1 MYRLVVE
8 TKKET
13 EKLTEKQEEQEQE
26 KQEVKQEPKEE
37 IQEETA
43 SSQTAYLKS
52 FEGKTLADVKQENEE
67 DFEQQK
73 EELIQKQYEKEE
85 QENVIEK
92 PNYDLIEE
100 KKSVIKIRQK
110 LNKEPEKVA
119 RKKGKKFGLFLAI
132 ALGIC
137 SIFCVTNIVIL
148 DNMSSSYSALE
159 HEFYNVN
166 LPKYL
171 KNISDLDTTKRSM
184 EFLETY
190 PTEMQNPADLGR
202 KTNWFDKFCNFLS
215 GIFGG

>member
-13 EKLTEKQEEQEQE
+13 EKTIEKQEEKAQE
-26 KQEVKQEPKEE
+26 KQETKQEPEEE
-37 IQEETA
+37 IQEETP
-43 SSQTAYLKS
+43 SQTAYLKS
-52 FEGKTLADVKQENEE
+52 FEGKTLADVKQESEE

-85 QENVIEK
+85 QENIIEK

-110 LNKEPEKVA
+110 LKQEPEKVA

-132 ALGIC
+132 VLGIC

-148 DNMSSSYSALE
+148 DNMSASYSALE
-159 HEFYNVN
+159 HEYYNVN

-171 KNISDLDTTKRSM
+171 KNISNLDTTKRSM

-190 PTEMQNPADLGR
+190 PSEMQSPADLGQ